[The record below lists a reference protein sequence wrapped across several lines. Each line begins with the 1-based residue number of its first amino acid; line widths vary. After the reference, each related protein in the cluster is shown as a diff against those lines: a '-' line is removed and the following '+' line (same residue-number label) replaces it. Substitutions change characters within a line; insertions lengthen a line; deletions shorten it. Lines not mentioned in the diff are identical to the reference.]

1 MNHVG
6 KWPRVYRDNL
16 VEPEVEETLD
26 DFDETVSADLEST
39 RRDLRI
45 LTSSHRGSN
54 HEAEMLRMKMVDA
67 LTKEVEELRHQLA
80 KVVQTL
86 NIKAS
91 KKALSS
97 FSDSLTAK
105 TDRRL
110 DTIRNLV
117 LAAVTVI
124 SLLLVLIKA
133 KG

>member
-1 MNHVG
+1 M
-6 KWPRVYRDNL
+6 
-16 VEPEVEETLD
+16 LD

-39 RRDLRI
+39 RRDLRA
-45 LTSSHRGSN
+45 LTYREGN
-54 HEAEMLRMKMVDA
+54 QEAERLRMKMVDA
-67 LTKEVEELRHQLA
+67 LTAEVAEQRHQLA

-91 KKALSS
+91 KKTFET
-97 FSDSLTAK
+97 FSKTLTEK
-105 TDRRL
+105 TDKRL

-124 SLLLVLIKA
+124 SLLLTWIKV

>member
-1 MNHVG
+1 MRHLN
-6 KWPRVYRDNL
+6 KWPRVYQDNL
-16 VEPEVEETLD
+16 VEPEIEETLD

-39 RRDLRI
+39 RRDLRA
-45 LTSSHRGSN
+45 LTYREGN
-54 HEAEMLRMKMVDA
+54 HEAEALRMKMVDA
-67 LTKEVEELRHQLA
+67 LTSEVAEQRHQMA

-91 KKALSS
+91 KKALAE
-97 FSDSLTAK
+97 FSKTLTEK
-105 TDRRL
+105 TDKRL

-124 SLLLVLIKA
+124 SLLLMLIKA